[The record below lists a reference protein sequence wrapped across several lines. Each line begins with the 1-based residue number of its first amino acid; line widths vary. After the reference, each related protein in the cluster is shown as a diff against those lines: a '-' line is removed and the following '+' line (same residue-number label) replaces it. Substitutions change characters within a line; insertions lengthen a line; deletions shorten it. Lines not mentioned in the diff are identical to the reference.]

1 MYFFNI
7 PDNICLTLSDAISR
21 GDQQFASNLAQ
32 QLAAQKA
39 SVKIGIV
46 DPEQDKLTA
55 GIKDN
60 KIKFVHS
67 LFAPKYNKGW
77 IGGGG
82 RGGAHLPWDLFTYT
96 SPEIFNTF
104 YFLRDLRSHFYI
116 QLIYILEL
124 KDRCFPFISMSKF
137 LNAHRALHRIK
148 FPLYL
153 PGWD

>member
-55 GIKDN
+55 GVKDN

-67 LFAPKYNKGW
+67 LFPPRYNKGW
-77 IGGGG
+77 IWGPG
-82 RGGAHLPWDLFTYT
+82 RRYIPPLGSLYIHL
-96 SPEIFNTF
+96 S
-104 YFLRDLRSHFYI
+104 
-116 QLIYILEL
+116 
-124 KDRCFPFISMSKF
+124 
-137 LNAHRALHRIK
+137 
-148 FPLYL
+148 
-153 PGWD
+153 